1 MRCCDVARRASRVR
15 SELAVLRA
23 AAEANGGGGGTRVS
37 NLFELVGQGKERRG
51 GGGSHYR
58 SGCRTEAVQE
68 ENRSERKGHA
78 STPFPGHPLIP

>member
-1 MRCCDVARRASRVR
+1 MLRVVRVVCAASSLFCAR
-15 SELAVLRA
+15 
-23 AAEANGGGGGTRVS
+23 GGSKRRGRRDQGKQ
-37 NLFELVGQGKERRG
+37 LFELVGQGKERRG